1 MKKNI
6 VVLSDWNKNQ
16 LPLHDDKV
24 NVKMKKAHV
33 ASTPAGVVALK
44 AWALASSMIFFTL
57 TLVNKKFYQN
67 FVVLAMYTLHWWH
80 RYNI

>member
-57 TLVNKKFYQN
+57 TLISSLIPRILNNLPMSVYIPSLLN
-67 FVVLAMYTLHWWH
+67 H
-80 RYNI
+80 